1 MALILFAVLLGLAAL
16 LLVARLLGE
25 RKRRLRVNQRLLGQ
39 DPAGQMAD
47 ERWLGLARI
56 LGSSRLARRYLDLDG
71 ETQVLLNRIGWRR
84 ASRRTLFLACQ
95 LGAPILLLGLVLL
108 GESLLAKPPAHP
120 WLAPFFAICGGLL
133 LPKRVLAMVALRRQ
147 HALQQELSVFIPM
160 VRILFEA
167 GLTVEQ
173 ALRVLSQDGRN
184 LMPVLTAELRV
195 LLQRVDSGLE
205 LGGELGKLARLLAVD
220 ELTDSFT
227 ILEQLLRQGGGA
239 MASLLALKRLLDDR
253 RLTRMQ
259 EYISKLSAKMAV
271 VMMTLLF
278 PALLLVLGG
287 PGMMAISRAMG
298 GME

>member
-1 MALILFAVLLGLAAL
+1 MALLLFALLTGLAAVTL
-16 LLVARLLGE
+16 ALGLVGE
-25 RKRRLRVNQRLLGQ
+25 RQRKQRVYQRLLGSEA
-39 DPAGQMAD
+39 AGQLPD
-47 ERWLGLARI
+47 KRWQRMLRAVG
-56 LGSSRLARRYLDLDG
+56 GSRLARRYLSLDG
-71 ETQVLLNRIGWRR
+71 ETQALLNRVGWRR

-95 LGAPILLLGLVLL
+95 LLAPLLLLGLALMWQ
-108 GESLLAKPPAHP
+108 SLLAKPPAHP
-120 WLAPFFAICGGLL
+120 WLAPFIAASCGVL

-147 HALQQELSVFIPM
+147 SALQQELSVFIPM

-173 ALRVLSQDGRN
+173 ALRVLSQDGRD
-184 LMPVLTAELRV
+184 LMPLLTAELRGV
-195 LLQRVDSGLE
+195 LQHVDSGLE
-205 LGGELGKLARLLAVD
+205 LGEELDKLARLLEVD

-227 ILEQLLRQGGGA
+227 ILEQLVRQGGGA

-259 EYISKLSAKMAV
+259 EYISKLSGKMTV

-298 GME
+298 GAG